1 MWLTHDN
8 TGPRADRGGECVENT
23 ARIGRR
29 QSTPLALAYH
39 APAMPTDIRPFDP
52 GDLDGAGTLLA
63 DRHRRHRLI
72 EPLLDP
78 AYERPAAARAEI
90 EKLLA
95 GELASGWVALRD
107 DKLVGYIVGIAK
119 DARSWGPNV
128 WVEPAGH
135 AAIDGVVVR
144 QLYATAAAAWVA
156 DGRKNH
162 HVLVPAS
169 DDGLV
174 DAWFTLDFGQQHL
187 HAVRENPP
195 ASFGVVPR
203 SELVIRPPT
212 RDDIPALAELEL
224 VLPRHSP
231 LSPLFSPVPIQPV
244 DEIIGEIE
252 ADFGGPDFTWFVAEH
267 DGKVVGE
274 AVGCAITKSSTN
286 VGLMRPAG
294 ASFLGYA
301 AVFPEARGLGAGRA
315 LGEAY
320 LAWSRDAG
328 FASAMTDWRSTNLEA
343 DRTWRAIGFRPVFRR
358 LHRLIG

>member
-1 MWLTHDN
+1 
-8 TGPRADRGGECVENT
+8 
-23 ARIGRR
+23 
-29 QSTPLALAYH
+29 
-39 APAMPTDIRPFDP
+39 MPTDVRPIETA
-52 GDLDGAGTLLA
+52 DLDAAATLLA
-63 DRHRRHRLI
+63 DRHRRHRLV

-78 AYERPAAARAEI
+78 AYEETSAARAEI
-90 EKLLA
+90 ERLLA
-95 GELASGWVALRD
+95 GDLASGWTARRD
-107 DKLVGYIVGIAK
+107 GEVVGFVVGISK
-119 DARSWGPNV
+119 DVKGWGPNV

-135 AAIDGVVVR
+135 AATDRAVVR
-144 QLYATAAAAWVA
+144 QLYAVAAAAWVA

-169 DDGLV
+169 DAELV
-174 DAWFTLDFGQQHL
+174 DAWFSLDFGQQHI

-203 SELVIRPPT
+203 SELLIRPPT

-231 LSPLFSPVPIQPV
+231 LSPLFSSVPIQPV
-244 DEIIGEIE
+244 EEVIKEIE
-252 ADFGGPDFTWFVAEH
+252 EDFGGPDFTWFVAEH
-267 DGKVVGE
+267 EGAVVGQ
-274 AVGCAITKSSTN
+274 AVGCSITKSSTN
-286 VGLMRPAG
+286 VGLMRPNG

-320 LAWSRDAG
+320 LAWSRDASY
-328 FASAMTDWRSTNLEA
+328 ASAFTDWRSTNLEA
-343 DRTWRAIGFRPVFRR
+343 DRTWRTIGFRPTFRR